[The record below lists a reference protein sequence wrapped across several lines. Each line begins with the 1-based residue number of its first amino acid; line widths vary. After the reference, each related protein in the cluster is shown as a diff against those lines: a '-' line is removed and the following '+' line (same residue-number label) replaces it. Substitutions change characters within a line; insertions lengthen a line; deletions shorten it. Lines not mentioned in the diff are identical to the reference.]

1 MQTTLQES
9 FDIKKTKKWQQL
21 EKYLKSRNFLSLYV
35 MCDKLDHDCMLLG
48 STQQKGKINDVR
60 ENGINTRAMALS
72 EKKRSR

>member
-1 MQTTLQES
+1 
-9 FDIKKTKKWQQL
+9 
-21 EKYLKSRNFLSLYV
+21 